1 MTANT
6 LPAQNPKPKRVFL
19 IDLDSYNPEKL
30 EGPALTEIAKNLACN
45 LAAQDPTIDEIH
57 IFSTKNLPETTDP
70 LIMELVHKTNLTV
83 ECHNHEPISY
93 GNPSPLKILN
103 LIKNFMIRH
112 GHQRIDHLGIG
123 SVEYTLLNNRKPEDA
138 ELIIAS
144 YQSEVEPG
152 TIRTNDSIVDTYIVD
167 SKANPSLSI
176 SKEIRAMKIAK
187 SMRDALKSIKDNV
200 PAFYYFLKRKIS
212 SLIGGEPLL
221 PPAPTDQ
228 TAPTGQTAP
237 TEQQTKPPAPTGQTA
252 PTEQQTE
259 PPAPTD
265 QTEHHPPN
273 SLHQ

>member
-30 EGPALTEIAKNLACN
+30 EGPALAEIAKNLACN

-57 IFSTKNLPETTDP
+57 IFSTKNIPETTGP

-83 ECHNHEPISY
+83 ACHDHEPISY
-93 GNPSPLKILN
+93 VTPPPPPNISN
-103 LIKNFMIRH
+103 LIKNFIVSHRS
-112 GHQRIDHLGIG
+112 QRRTHLGQG
-123 SVEYTLLNNRKPEDA
+123 PVEYTILNNGDTENA
-138 ELIIAS
+138 ALMLINGKDLVDR
-144 YQSEVEPG
+144 SEV
-152 TIRTNDSIVDTYIVD
+152 DSRDRIIDTYRHD
-167 SKANPSLSI
+167 NPTNPSLYI
-176 SKEIRAMKIAK
+176 SKEIRAMERAK
-187 SMRDALKSIKDNV
+187 FMRDALKSIKDNV

-212 SLIGGEPLL
+212 SLIGGEPPL
-221 PPAPTDQ
+221 PSAQPEQ
-228 TAPTGQTAP
+228 TAQP
-237 TEQQTKPPAPTGQTA
+237 
-252 PTEQQTE
+252 E